1 MHHIQSKEE
10 SILITYNFMSGIR
23 GLFGA
28 DTSLRRASDGT
39 YEGVTAYGSGNFF
52 KYDTDAGKDYTFT
65 SNSMRLLFGTGDT
78 AESPEDYQLAELTT
92 DYTVLAS
99 AKTLKGEYGNDVLIY
114 NRTIQAGESGLTV
127 KEQGLVVGYSGGNY
141 LLARDVLPAP
151 VVLHPYEKHTF
162 TMSIGLK

>member
-1 MHHIQSKEE
+1 M
-10 SILITYNFMSGIR
+10 ITYNFMSGIR

-28 DTSLRRASDGT
+28 DTSLRQASDGA
-39 YEGVTAYGSGNFF
+39 YDGITAYGSGNFF
-52 KYDTDAGKDYTFT
+52 KYGTDAGKDYVF
-65 SNSMRLLFGTGDT
+65 SNQTQAMRLLLGTGDA

-99 AKTLKGEYGNDVLIY
+99 AKTLKGEYGNGVLIY

-127 KEQGLVVGYSGGNY
+127 KEQGLVAGYSNGNY

-151 VVLHPYEKHTF
+151 VVLQPYEKHTF
-162 TMSIGLK
+162 TMEIGLE

>member
-1 MHHIQSKEE
+1 M
-10 SILITYNFMSGIR
+10 ITYNFMSGIR

-39 YEGVTAYGSGNFF
+39 YEDVSSYGSGNFF

-65 SNSMRLLFGTGDT
+65 SNAMRLLFGTGDA

-99 AKTLKGEYGNDVLIY
+99 AKTLKGEYGNGILIY

-127 KEQGLVVGYSGGNY
+127 KEQGLVVGYSNGNY
-141 LLARDVLPAP
+141 LIARDVLPEP
-151 VVLHPYEKHTF
+151 VVLQPGEKHTF
-162 TMSIGLK
+162 TMTISLE